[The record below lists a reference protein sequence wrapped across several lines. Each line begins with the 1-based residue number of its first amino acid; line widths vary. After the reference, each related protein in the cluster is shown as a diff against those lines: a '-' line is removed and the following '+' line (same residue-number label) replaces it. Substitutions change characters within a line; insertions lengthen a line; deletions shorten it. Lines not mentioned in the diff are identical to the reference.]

1 MRIHECHYPAETRR
15 RDRSVA
21 RYTWCHPH
29 GSNYLLL
36 HIYYIIIIITHVFV
50 RYATPACDDTGGII
64 ITFSNRRTYKL
75 VYSLFICVE
84 KTFNVARTV
93 YISVSVVIRCIK
105 ERLLYKNAT
114 HL

>member
-15 RDRSVA
+15 RDRLVA

-36 HIYYIIIIITHVFV
+36 HIYYISIIITHVFV

-64 ITFSNRRTYKL
+64 IKFSNRRTYKL
-75 VYSLFICVE
+75 VYSLFICVGK
-84 KTFNVARTV
+84 KTLMSHAQ
-93 YISVSVVIRCIK
+93 YIFQY
-105 ERLLYKNAT
+105 LL
-114 HL
+114 L